1 MSFVTSKQVPILN
14 FTYFPCEME
23 DIYVDSLKE
32 GEMLVSYQPYMIINT
47 NGLVVGLNESFKQF
61 YYLDQNKNL
70 LTIQELVW
78 NDDCSAE
85 IQTTQRQ
92 ISNESNTLT
101 LMWLYP
107 LILVG
112 LGIGVFY
119 VRKSH

>member
-1 MSFVTSKQVPILN
+1 
-14 FTYFPCEME
+14 ME